1 MEKLTELKIQK
12 CIIAYLLNKTDG
24 NWHEDKVRKTNL
36 HAHGP
41 DLVLIGGKRN
51 SEHFIIECKGKSYAR
66 SANSINKE
74 SWLVALGQLITRMN
88 TNRVI
93 LRGKNKGE
101 INRAYKYV
109 LGLYRVGAQVALR
122 RIPNKIAKVLNL
134 YIFSVDDDGFV
145 RQWTPSQFGHFYSEK
160 NFKRNK

>member
-51 SEHFIIECKGKSYAR
+51 SEHFIIECKGTAMDSEPIR
-66 SANSINKE
+66 SFLFGKE
-74 SWLVALGQLITRMN
+74 
-88 TNRVI
+88 
-93 LRGKNKGE
+93 
-101 INRAYKYV
+101 
-109 LGLYRVGAQVALR
+109 
-122 RIPNKIAKVLNL
+122 
-134 YIFSVDDDGFV
+134 F
-145 RQWTPSQFGHFYSEK
+145 
-160 NFKRNK
+160 